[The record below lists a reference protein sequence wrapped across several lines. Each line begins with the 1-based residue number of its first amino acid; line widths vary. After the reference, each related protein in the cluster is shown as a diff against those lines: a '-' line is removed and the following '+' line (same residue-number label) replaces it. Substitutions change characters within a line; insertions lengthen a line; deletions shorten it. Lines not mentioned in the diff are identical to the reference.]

1 MKRNGLRKIIIS
13 GNPLTRGRQYGEKA
27 KSLIDKGV
35 GKYQKAF
42 KEASGVDWKKA
53 LDFSRTFLKRIK
65 EYDET
70 ILEEMKGIARGSKRS
85 LEEILTINL
94 RTEILYGLK
103 KLQAKEGCTSFCALP
118 EITREGNTI
127 LGQNWDYKPFAA
139 ETMFLLQVNQD
150 QGPDILTLVEAGQ
163 LARLG
168 MNSAGVGICNNYI
181 ECEKDGMN
189 MDRGVPTTL
198 IRRRAFNQETYREA
212 VGAIIHTPRSF
223 SGNYLVATAEGEGD
237 ATDLE
242 ATPETV
248 YFLFPKDGLI
258 VHSNHIKGAGPG
270 YVGALRLGLEN
281 SIYRDR
287 RLETLLRREV
297 WKIGPEEI
305 MQSLK
310 DHFGHPYSVCRHAD
324 QKKPWYDQ
332 WQTNASVIMDL
343 TAQVMWIAPGPP
355 CENEYQRFTFDTKE

>member
-1 MKRNGLRKIIIS
+1 MEKNSLRKIIVS
-13 GNPLTRGRQYGEKA
+13 GNPLIRGRHYGEKA
-27 KSLIDKGV
+27 KSLIDKSV
-35 GKYQKAF
+35 GRYQKAF
-42 KEASGVDWKKA
+42 KEASGVNWEKA
-53 LDFSRTFLKRIK
+53 LDFSRTFVKRIK

-70 ILEEMKGIARGSKRS
+70 LLEEIKGMAKGSGRA

-103 KLQAKEGCTSFCALP
+103 KLPAKEGCTSFCALS

-139 ETMFLLQVNQD
+139 ETMLLLQVNQD
-150 QGPDILTLVEAGQ
+150 TGPDILTLVEAGQ
-163 LARLG
+163 VARMG
-168 MNSAGVGICNNYI
+168 MNSAGLGICNNYL
-181 ECEKDGMN
+181 ECEADGMN
-189 MDRGVPTTL
+189 MDKGIPTPL
-198 IRRRAFNQETYREA
+198 IRRRALNHEA
-212 VGAIIHTPRSF
+212 YHQVVGTIIHTPRSF

-237 ATDLE
+237 ATDIE

-270 YVGALRLGLEN
+270 YVGTLRLGLEN

-287 RLETLLRREV
+287 RLETLLRREI

-305 MQSLK
+305 MHSLK
-310 DHFGHPYSVCRHAD
+310 DHFGHPYSVCRHVD
-324 QKKPWYDQ
+324 KKKPWYDQ

-343 TAQVMWIAPGPP
+343 TARVMWIAPGPP
-355 CENEYQRFTFDTKE
+355 CEYEYQRFTFDTED

>member
-1 MKRNGLRKIIIS
+1 MKRNSLRKIIVS
-13 GNPLTRGRQYGEKA
+13 GNPLTRGRRYGEKA
-27 KSLIDKGV
+27 KSLIGKSV
-35 GKYQKAF
+35 GRYQKAF
-42 KEASGVDWKKA
+42 KEASGITWKKA
-53 LDFSRTFLKRIK
+53 LDFSRTFVKRIK

-70 ILEEMKGIARGSKRS
+70 LLEEMKGMAKGSGRGF
-85 LEEILTINL
+85 EEILTINL
-94 RTEILYGLK
+94 RTEILFGLK
-103 KLQAKEGCTSFCALP
+103 KLQANEGCTSFCALS

-150 QGPDILTLVEAGQ
+150 KGPDILTLVEAGQ

-181 ECEKDGMN
+181 ECETDGMN
-189 MDRGVPTTL
+189 MDKGVPTTL
-198 IRRRAFNQETYREA
+198 IRRRAFDQETYREV
-212 VGAIIHTPRSF
+212 VGTIIHTPRSF

-237 ATDLE
+237 ATDIE

-248 YFLFPKDGLI
+248 FFLFPKDGLI

-270 YVGALRLGLEN
+270 YVGSIRLGLEN
-281 SIYRDR
+281 SLYRDR

-297 WKIGPEEI
+297 WKIGPQEI
-305 MQSLK
+305 MKSLR

-324 QKKPWYDQ
+324 RKKPWHDQ

-343 TAQVMWIAPGPP
+343 TDQVMWISAGPP
-355 CENEYQRFTFDTKE
+355 CQNEYQRFTFDTKD

>member
-1 MKRNGLRKIIIS
+1 MKKNSLKKIIVS
-13 GNPLTRGRQYGEKA
+13 GNPLTRGRQYGERA
-27 KSLIDKGV
+27 KSLIEKSL

-42 KEASGVDWKKA
+42 KESAGVSWKKA
-53 LDFSRTFLKRIK
+53 LDFSRTFLNRMK

-70 ILEEMKGIARGSKRS
+70 ILEEMKGIAKGSGRS
-85 LEEILTINL
+85 WEEILTINL
-94 RTEILYGLK
+94 RTEILFGLK
-103 KLQAKEGCTSFCALP
+103 KSPAQEGCTSFCVLP
-118 EITREGNTI
+118 EITREGKTL

-163 LARLG
+163 LARMG

-181 ECEKDGMN
+181 ECEADGRN
-189 MDRGVPTTL
+189 MEKGVPTTL
-198 IRRRAFNQETYREA
+198 IRRRALDRDNFREV
-212 VGAIIHTPRSF
+212 VGTIIHTPRSF

-258 VHSNHIKGAGPG
+258 VHSNHIKGAGGG
-270 YVGALRLGLEN
+270 YVGAIREGLEN

-287 RLETLLRREV
+287 RLEALLRREV

-305 MQSLK
+305 MQTLK

-324 QKKPWYDQ
+324 PKKPWHDQ

-343 TAQVMWIAPGPP
+343 TDKVMWIAPGPP
-355 CENEYQRFTFDTKE
+355 CESEYQRFTFDPEE